1 MTAAVSR
8 RQRLHILDLLR
19 GLLFINMAAYH
30 LLYDWVYIF
39 QQHCPFMGTQAA
51 YLWQQF
57 ICSGFILLAGCCCT
71 LSRRPARNG
80 LRIFLCALI
89 ITLVTGI
96 IAPQERVVFG
106 ILHFTGLAYLLTA
119 LLQPLLCKLPAV
131 PAFLGALL
139 LFAFTK
145 GIYYGYLGFFDIP
158 LWYLPDWLYQ
168 HPLLFAIG
176 LPHADFYSGDYFP
189 LLPWIFLFF
198 TAYWGGPLLLR
209 TRIFRRVS
217 HWKLPVLNWIGRNT
231 LLLYMLHQPVI
242 YGALSLVFA

>member
-1 MTAAVSR
+1 MS
-8 RQRLHILDLLR
+8 RQRLQILDLLR
-19 GLLFINMAAYH
+19 GLLFVNMAAYH
-30 LLYDWVYIF
+30 FLYDWVYIF
-39 QQHCPFMGTQAA
+39 EQSCPFMDTNLS

-71 LSRRPARNG
+71 LSRYPARNG
-80 LRIFLCALI
+80 LRIFLCGLI
-89 ITLVTGI
+89 ITCVTWI
-96 IAPQERVVFG
+96 VTPQERVIFG

-119 LLQPLLCKLPAV
+119 WLQPLLCKLPTL
-131 PAFLGALL
+131 PALLSALL

-145 GIYYGYLGFFDIP
+145 GIHHGYLGFFDIP

-176 LPHADFYSGDYFP
+176 LPNAAFFSGDYFP

-209 TRIFRRVS
+209 TNLFRRIS
-217 HWKLPVLNWIGRNT
+217 HWQLPVLNWTGRNT
-231 LLLYMLHQPVI
+231 LLLYMLHQPII
-242 YGALSLVFA
+242 YGILFFIFS